1 MHMIM
6 KIIIV
11 QISDSMIQLQK
22 MMHMI
27 MNIMI
32 HDYSFIRSCDLV
44 AENDAHDH
52 EYHYFSFIRSHDLV
66 AKSDA
71 NDC

>member
-1 MHMIM
+1 MMHMIM

-32 HDYSFIRSCDLV
+32 IHLSGRVI
-44 AENDAHDH
+44 
-52 EYHYFSFIRSHDLV
+52 
-66 AKSDA
+66 
-71 NDC
+71 

>member
-1 MHMIM
+1 MIM

-32 HDYSFIRSCDLV
+32 IHLSGRVI
-44 AENDAHDH
+44 
-52 EYHYFSFIRSHDLV
+52 
-66 AKSDA
+66 
-71 NDC
+71 